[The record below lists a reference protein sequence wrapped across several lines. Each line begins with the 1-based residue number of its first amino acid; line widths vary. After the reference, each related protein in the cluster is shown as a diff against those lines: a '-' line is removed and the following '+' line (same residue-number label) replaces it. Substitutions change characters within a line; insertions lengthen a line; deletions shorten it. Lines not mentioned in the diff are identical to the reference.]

1 MNIMYIDFITAIH
14 WNMVYINLYMYTII
28 LQNAKR
34 NKIIVVFEKLYI
46 YIKLNAVYK
55 IPKHSEIQKYKFHIL

>member
-14 WNMVYINLYMYTII
+14 WNMVYINLCMYIII
-28 LQNAKR
+28 LQNAKH

-46 YIKLNAVYK
+46 YIKSNAVYK
-55 IPKHSEIQKYKFHIL
+55 ISNHSEI